1 MAEPNELR
9 FVWWNVQSFA
19 HLEPERAG
27 APRYPSCREEY
38 EAKRDRVEAALRHL
52 TAARVPDVIGLCEI
66 TEPAARDLRE
76 RLFPA
81 HRLVFPV
88 AVDPFQVAVLAR
100 ERFGFR
106 ALAPLRPARV
116 PGTARP
122 VPVLD
127 FRRGSHHLRW
137 YFCHWTAFGDGA
149 ALYRARAAEAVSE
162 HMYRFLNDHAASGS
176 RHVVTL
182 GDFNEEPFA
191 EVFAARLFGARD
203 RARARQPAHHT
214 DADVRRVRL
223 YNAGW
228 RLLGE
233 RHPHGAPGAPAH
245 AAGTYFDSNRREWRT
260 FDHLFVSGGL
270 LGTSA
275 PFLDESA
282 FGIMVPE
289 GALGAR
295 GTPEPFEWND
305 GNPVGL
311 SDHLPLAGRFV
322 LPEGET

>member
-1 MAEPNELR
+1 MTEPSELR

-38 EAKRDRVEAALRHL
+38 EAKRDRVEAALREL
-52 TAARVPDVIGLCEI
+52 SAERLPDVIGLCEI
-66 TEPAARDLRE
+66 TEPAARELRE

-88 AVDPFQVAVLAR
+88 AADPFQVAALAR

-116 PGTARP
+116 PSTARP

-127 FRRGSHHLRW
+127 FRRGPHHLRW
-137 YFCHWTAFGDGA
+137 YFCHWTAFGDSA
-149 ALYRARAAEAVSE
+149 ALYRGRAAEAVSE
-162 HMYRFLNDHAASGS
+162 HMYRFLHDPATSGP
-176 RHVVTL
+176 RHVAAL

-203 RARARQPAHHT
+203 RARARQPAHRT

-233 RHPHGAPGAPAH
+233 RHPHNTTGGVAH
-245 AAGTYFDSNRREWRT
+245 AAGTYYDRERREWRT
-260 FDHLFVSGGL
+260 FDHLLVCGGL
-270 LGTSA
+270 LGTSV
-275 PFLDESA
+275 PFLDEAA
-282 FGIMVPE
+282 FGII
-289 GALGAR
+289 
-295 GTPEPFEWND
+295 
-305 GNPVGL
+305 
-311 SDHLPLAGRFV
+311 RF
-322 LPEGET
+322 P